1 MYRYAG
7 AHNSFILFLTNLF
20 HYLFYGKK
28 NIRKPVSEVFRQ
40 AISCTGMSGHT
51 TLSFFFKQIF
61 ILLFVI
67 WKAKESK
74 KACKV

>member
-20 HYLFYGKK
+20 HYLFYGKQ
-28 NIRKPVSEVFRQ
+28 NIKKPVSEVFRQ

-51 TLSFFFKQIF
+51 ILSFFKQIF
-61 ILLFVI
+61 ILLFVLR
-67 WKAKESK
+67 KAKEFK
-74 KACKV
+74 KTCKV